1 MRFFSKLGY
10 YLKEGIAGVL
20 VHGFLSFASVF
31 IISACLLIMGCFA
44 LVAVNIDHIIDQ
56 YESEN
61 KIVAFVD
68 ENLTDEDALAL
79 GAAIEGVSNIR
90 GAQFISREDAYL
102 RYLDTYAN
110 SEMARMFSAI
120 SPSTFRSRYTITL
133 VDLALTEATV
143 NDLVNDV
150 PGIAEVVAHLEISRG
165 FVTVRNVVGIV
176 SIALVIILF
185 VVSVFM
191 MTNTVKL
198 TTFSR
203 REEIGIMRMVGAT
216 SMFIRWPFIVE
227 GLILGL
233 LGSAIAFCV
242 QWGLYQFAT
251 QWAQTF
257 SFSIGLLPFGLVALP
272 LIAVFGGIG
281 ILVGIGG
288 SVTAIKNYLKV

>member
-1 MRFFSKLGY
+1 MHTLSKIGY

-20 VHGFLSFASVF
+20 IHGFLSFASVF

-44 LVAVNIDHIIDQ
+44 LVAINIDHIIDE
-56 YESEN
+56 YENEN
-61 KIVAFVD
+61 KVVAFVD
-68 ENLTDEDALAL
+68 ENLTEEEAIALEAEIEASANVRDA
-79 GAAIEGVSNIR
+79 EY
-90 GAQFISREDAYL
+90 FSREDAYSRFL
-102 RYLDTYAN
+102 NTFAD
-110 SEMARMFSAI
+110 SDMARMFSAI
-120 SPSTFRSRYTITL
+120 SPSTFRSRYTISLDDL
-133 VDLALTEATV
+133 VLTEDTIYGLATITGIVQV
-143 NDLVNDV
+143 N
-150 PGIAEVVAHLEISRG
+150 AHLDISRG

-242 QWGLYQFAT
+242 QWGLYQFAS
-251 QWAQTF
+251 QWAETF

-272 LIAVFGGIG
+272 LIAIFGGVG
-281 ILVGIGG
+281 ILIGVGG